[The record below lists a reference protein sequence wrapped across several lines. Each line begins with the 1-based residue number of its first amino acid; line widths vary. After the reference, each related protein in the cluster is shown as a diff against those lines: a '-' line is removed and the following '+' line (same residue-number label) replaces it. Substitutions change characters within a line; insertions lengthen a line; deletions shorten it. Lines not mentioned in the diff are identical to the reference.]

1 MGKKFISI
9 LGTND
14 YQETIYNLGD
24 FTFKTSYIQEFL
36 TRYFCKDWDK
46 EDKVIIF
53 LTEDAR
59 KLNWNNELISTRRLK
74 TKLESLKDEGYGFTI
89 LDKDIPEGKNEEEIW
104 QIFRCIFD
112 EIEEGDEVIFDI
124 THGFRSLPML
134 ALTVLNYAK
143 VVKDIKILGIYY
155 GAFELNKNRDSEFI
169 VPVFDLTNFDSIL
182 EWSYAVNAFLK
193 YGNAKHISDVA
204 NISLREKLIQRDPD
218 AIAVRNFA
226 NSLNNFTSAILTCRG
241 KFIEGFGAEKSI
253 YSAYQNMK
261 NNLMDVK
268 DRCSKGPLQMLL
280 PLFDKIEKRTKNFDS
295 RDNLHIGIATV
306 GWCIEND
313 LIEQAYTALDEA
325 AITYVCQRF
334 GLDETNSIHREE
346 IVAKALNIKA
356 LNRPRDTWKIDK
368 EYEEKIAELVDKID
382 KDFADFYQSIKGIR
396 NDLNH
401 FGYTDNVKKISD
413 FKREIKNLY
422 DNFKKIISDK

>member
-9 LGTND
+9 LGTNN

-24 FTFKTSYIQEFL
+24 FTFRTSYIQEFL
-36 TRYFCKDWDK
+36 IRYFCKNWEK
-46 EDKVIIF
+46 NDKVLIF

-59 KLNWNNELISTRRLK
+59 KLNWNNELVTSRRLK
-74 TKLESLKDEGYGFTI
+74 VKLESLRDEGFNFTI
-89 LDKDIPEGKNEEEIW
+89 QDKDIPEGKNEDEIW

-112 EIEEGDEVIFDI
+112 EIEEEDEVIFDI

-143 VVKDIKILGIYY
+143 VVKNIKILGIYY
-155 GAFELNKNRDSEFI
+155 GAFEVNKDRDSEFV

-193 YGNAKHISDVA
+193 YGNAKHISDIA
-204 NISLREKLIQRDPD
+204 NISLRQKLMQKDPD

-241 KFIEGFGAEKSI
+241 KYIEDSEAQKSI
-253 YSAYQNMK
+253 YSAYKNMK
-261 NNLMDVK
+261 DNLMDVK
-268 DRCSKGPLQMLL
+268 NRYSKGPMQMLV
-280 PLFDKIEKRTKNFDS
+280 PLLEKIERRTKDFDS
-295 RDNLHIGIATV
+295 PNNLHIGLATV
-306 GWCIEND
+306 GWCIQND

-334 GLDETNSIHREE
+334 GLDETDPCHREE

-356 LNRPRDTWKIDK
+356 LNRPKDTWKIYK
-368 EYEEKIAELVDKID
+368 EYEEKIEELVDNLD
-382 KDFADFYQSIKGIR
+382 KDFADFYQRIKELR

-401 FGYTDNVKKISD
+401 FGFTNNVKKISD
-413 FKREIKNLY
+413 FKKKIKDLY
-422 DNFKKIISDK
+422 DKFKKIISNQ